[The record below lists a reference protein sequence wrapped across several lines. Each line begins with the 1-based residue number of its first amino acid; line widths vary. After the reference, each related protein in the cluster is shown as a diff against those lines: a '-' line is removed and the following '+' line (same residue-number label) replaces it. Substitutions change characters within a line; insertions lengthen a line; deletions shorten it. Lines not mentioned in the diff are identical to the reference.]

1 MAKPNHLR
9 FLDEL
14 AALLDSYSVDMMR
27 PSLDGKH
34 IEFIS
39 NGYNLIISK
48 YNDGEYENVIM
59 ENGNYTPAEV
69 KKDDER

>member
-1 MAKPNHLR
+1 MAKPNHLK

-14 AALLDSYSVDMMR
+14 AALLDSYSIDLMR
-27 PSLDGKH
+27 PSLDGKS

-69 KKDDER
+69 KRNE

>member
-1 MAKPNHLR
+1 MAKPNHLK

-27 PSLDGKH
+27 PSFDGKS

-48 YNDGEYENVIM
+48 YDNGYYVDVTM
-59 ENGNYTPAEV
+59 ENGDYTPEEV
-69 KKDDER
+69 KNNDD

>member
-1 MAKPNHLR
+1 MAKPNHLK

-14 AALLDSYSVDMMR
+14 AAFLDSYSVDLMR
-27 PSLDGKH
+27 PSLDGKS

-59 ENGNYTPAEV
+59 ENGNYTPSEV
-69 KKDDER
+69 KKDE

>member
-1 MAKPNHLR
+1 MAKSNYLI
-9 FLDEL
+9 FLDKL

-27 PSLDGKH
+27 PSLDGKS

-48 YNDGEYENVIM
+48 YNDGEYVNVIM
-59 ENGNYTPAEV
+59 ENGNYTPSEV
-69 KKDDER
+69 KDED

>member
-1 MAKPNHLR
+1 MAKPNYLR

-27 PSLDGKH
+27 PSLDGKS

-69 KKDDER
+69 KKDDD

>member
-1 MAKPNHLR
+1 MAKSNHLK

-14 AALLDSYSVDMMR
+14 NALLNSYSVDIMR
-27 PSLDGKH
+27 PSLDGKS

-69 KKDDER
+69 KKDDD

>member
-1 MAKPNHLR
+1 MAKPNHLK

-14 AALLDSYSVDMMR
+14 AALLDSYSVDLMR
-27 PSLDGKH
+27 PSLDGKS

-48 YNDGEYENVIM
+48 YNDGYYVDVTM
-59 ENGNYTPAEV
+59 QNGDYTPEEV
-69 KKDDER
+69 KKDE

>member
-1 MAKPNHLR
+1 MAKSNHLK

-14 AALLDSYSVDMMR
+14 AALLDSYSIDLMR
-27 PSLDGKH
+27 PSLDGKS

-69 KKDDER
+69 ERNE

>member
-1 MAKPNHLR
+1 MAKPNHLK

-14 AALLDSYSVDMMR
+14 AALLDSYSVYMMR
-27 PSLDGKH
+27 PSFDGKS

-48 YNDGEYENVIM
+48 YDNGYYVDVTM
-59 ENGNYTPAEV
+59 ENGDYTPEEV
-69 KKDDER
+69 KNNDD

>member
-1 MAKPNHLR
+1 MAKPNHLK

-14 AALLDSYSVDMMR
+14 NALLNSYSVDIMR
-27 PSLDGKH
+27 PSLDGKR

-48 YNDGEYENVIM
+48 YNEGEFEDVTM

-69 KKDDER
+69 KKDDD

>member
-27 PSLDGKH
+27 PSLDGKS

-39 NGYNLIISK
+39 NGYTLIISK

-69 KKDDER
+69 KKDDD

>member
-1 MAKPNHLR
+1 MAKSNYLK

-14 AALLDSYSVDMMR
+14 AALLDSYSVDLMR
-27 PSLDGKH
+27 PSLDGKS

-48 YNDGEYENVIM
+48 YNEGEFEDVTM
-59 ENGNYTPAEV
+59 ENGNYTPSKV
-69 KKDDER
+69 NKNDS

>member
-1 MAKPNHLR
+1 MAKPNHLK

-27 PSLDGKH
+27 PSLDGKS

-59 ENGNYTPAEV
+59 ENGNYTPEEV
-69 KKDDER
+69 KRDDER